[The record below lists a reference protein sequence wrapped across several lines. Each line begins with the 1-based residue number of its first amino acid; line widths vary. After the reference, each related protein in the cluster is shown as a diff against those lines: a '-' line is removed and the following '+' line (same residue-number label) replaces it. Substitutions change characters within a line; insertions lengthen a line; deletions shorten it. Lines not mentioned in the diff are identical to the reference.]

1 MPDKTFTVG
10 AKIVL
15 ICAVAIVALAT
26 ITAISFVTV
35 TNMKSSFQEM
45 ATKQI
50 ASKVAAL
57 SITRDVNYISRLT
70 RNIMLG
76 SNYEKDM
83 KKLGDRIKSIRANFE
98 ILQTATV
105 GFDSEPHVAK
115 AKKATISFVEDGR
128 QFVTRLGDTPVGER
142 YKSYPAYGKSATPY
156 AVESRKDF
164 GNLIKQI
171 DHNFR
176 TSIADFQATISRAQI
191 ILTVSFV
198 LIILA
203 LCTTGFIIKRSI
215 TKPINRIIGNLT
227 DGSGRV
233 YTTSGQISSASQILS
248 DGSSQ
253 QAAAIEET
261 SSSMEEMS
269 SMTKQNAA
277 NASEADSL
285 MKQALGVIQTAGD
298 SMGEMG
304 DSMEEISA
312 ASNETSKI
320 VKTIDE
326 IAFQTNLLALNAAVE
341 AARAGEAGAGF
352 AVVADE
358 VRNLA
363 MRAADAAKITN
374 QLIEGTVEKVE
385 KGKKVVNKTNDS
397 FHEVAAITSKIGALV
412 GEIATASQDQTQGFS
427 QINQAIIQM
436 ESVTQQNSASA
447 EESASAAEE
456 LNSQAENMT
465 DMVMNLK
472 VLVGGDQEETM
483 TAGQNRWSATDG
495 HIPTLPQ

>member
-1 MPDKTFTVG
+1 MPDKTLTVG
-10 AKIVL
+10 AKIIL
-15 ICAVAIVALAT
+15 ICVIAITALAT
-26 ITAISFVTV
+26 ITGISFVTII
-35 TNMKSSFQEM
+35 NMKSSFQEM
-45 ATKQI
+45 ETRQI
-50 ASKVAAL
+50 ASEVAAL

-83 KKLGDRIKSIRANFE
+83 KKLGNRIRIIRANFE

-105 GFDSEPHVAK
+105 GSDSEDHVTK
-115 AKKATISFVEDGR
+115 AEEATISFVEDGR
-128 QFVTRLGDTPVGER
+128 QFVTRLGNTPAGER

-156 AVESRKDF
+156 AIESRKHF
-164 GNLIKQI
+164 GNLIRQI
-171 DHNFR
+171 DDNFH
-176 TSIADFQATISRAQI
+176 TSIDDFQATIGRAQV
-191 ILTVSFV
+191 ILIVSFV
-198 LIILA
+198 LIIFA
-203 LCTTGFIIKRSI
+203 LCITGLVIKRSI
-215 TKPINRIIGNLT
+215 TQPINRIIGNLT

-233 YTTSGQISSASQILS
+233 YTTSGQISSSSQILS

-277 NASEADSL
+277 NANEADDL

-298 SMGEMG
+298 SMGKMG
-304 DSMEEISA
+304 DSMQEISE

-363 MRAADAAKITN
+363 MRAADAAKITTR
-374 QLIEGTVEKVE
+374 LIEGTVAKVE
-385 KGKKVVNKTNDS
+385 KGKKVVGKTNDS
-397 FHEVAAITSKIGALV
+397 FQEVAEITSKVGSLV
-412 GEIATASQDQTQGFS
+412 GEIASASQDQTHGFS

-456 LNSQAENMT
+456 LNSQAENMS

-472 VLVGGDQEETM
+472 VLVGGNQEET
-483 TAGQNRWSATDG
+483 TTGSQNRWRATDD
-495 HIPTLPQ
+495 HAPALHQ